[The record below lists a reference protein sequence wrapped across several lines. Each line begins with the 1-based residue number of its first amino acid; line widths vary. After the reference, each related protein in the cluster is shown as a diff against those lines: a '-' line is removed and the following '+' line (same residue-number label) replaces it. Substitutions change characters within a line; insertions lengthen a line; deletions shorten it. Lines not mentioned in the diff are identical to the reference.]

1 MRTTAAIAV
10 GLLLGLAPP
19 ASGQY
24 DLVPD
29 LDDPRTPAE
38 ARRWLDAALRDLES
52 GRTVLVE
59 TPGGPLPYV
68 VLDRSDLTRA
78 RESASLTDASRREIL
93 LWSANVLREQRAL
106 RERLASARER
116 AFADGAATPTGPPPS
131 RPPTPRLAVI
141 GGTPASRADPG
152 RPEGSDENEA
162 ASARTTLVE
171 ERPTGTERGPVPADP
186 TATDPT
192 ATDPTMT
199 DPTATDP
206 TATDP
211 TATPTDPGSP
221 AGTTPPAVASTPV
234 TGGSVGGGVRG
245 GRPSGAGVWAL
256 VGLALLTVALGGAL
270 LVARRRPDRS
280 TPQGGAAAP
289 TTAPRID
296 LTLHVSGPSADRTVG
311 FRSAPIVVGRAPDV
325 DLALDDPRASR
336 RHARIV
342 VDGGAL
348 WIEDLGSTGG
358 MEVDG
363 RRTDRAPLRRS
374 TTIRLGDTTMTVR

>member
-1 MRTTAAIAV
+1 MRATGAIAV

-19 ASGQY
+19 VTGQY
-24 DLVPD
+24 DLAPD

-38 ARRWLDAALRDLES
+38 ARRWLDATLQDLES
-52 GRTVLVE
+52 GRAVLVE

-68 VLDRSDLTRA
+68 VLDRSDLTEA

-116 AFADGAATPTGPPPS
+116 AFADAAAPIGPPPS
-131 RPPTPRLAVI
+131 RPTPRLAVI
-141 GGTPASRADPG
+141 GGTPDSMSDPG
-152 RPEGSDENEA
+152 GPPEGSDGNEA
-162 ASARTTLVE
+162 ASARAAVVE
-171 ERPTGTERGPVPADP
+171 ERRTGAEPGPAPVDP
-186 TATDPT
+186 SATDPT
-192 ATDPTMT
+192 TT

-211 TATPTDPGSP
+211 TDPGSP
-221 AGTTPPAVASTPV
+221 ADADPPAVASTPV
-234 TGGSVGGGVRG
+234 TGGGGGVRG

-256 VGLALLTVALGGAL
+256 VGLALLAVALGGAL
-270 LVARRRPDRS
+270 LVARRRPDRT
-280 TPQGGAAAP
+280 TPGAGPAPP

-296 LTLHVSGPSADRTVG
+296 LTLHVSGPNSDRTVE
-311 FRSAPIVVGRAPDV
+311 FRSAPIVVGRAPEV
-325 DLALDDPRASR
+325 DLVLDDPRASR

-342 VDGGAL
+342 VDDGAL

-374 TTIRLGDTTMTVR
+374 TTIRLGDTTVTVR